1 MHTRRFVAFLLGV
14 WLVGMVLVA
23 YISHGNLS
31 TTQGIVESGGEAA
44 RRHLEMSGRENSIPL
59 LRHNTAEINRSMVQS
74 WEWMQ
79 LGLGLVVLCTLPFAM
94 RLQWSHLIAA
104 ALMLLIVIA
113 QRALLTPEMIGVG
126 RLLDFVS
133 PGAQEQL
140 AKQRNTLS
148 TLQML
153 YSALEIVK
161 GSIGLGLT
169 VVLLVFKQK
178 SSLRARGGTR
188 VRRENSD
195 TIDDA
200 DYSHVDGRVGTAD

>member
-14 WLVGMVLVA
+14 WLGGMALVA
-23 YISHGNLS
+23 YISNGNSS
-31 TTQGIVESGGEAA
+31 TTQQIVESSGEAA

-79 LGLGLVVLCTLPFAM
+79 LALGLAVLGTLPFAL
-94 RLQWSHLIAA
+94 RLKWGHLIAA

-113 QRALLTPEMIGVG
+113 QRTLLTPEMIGVG

-133 PGAQEQL
+133 LGAQEQL

-153 YSALEIVK
+153 YRAMEIAK
-161 GSIGLGLT
+161 GLIGLGLT
-169 VVLLVFKQK
+169 GALLVFRQK
-178 SSLRARGGTR
+178 SSLKLRGGTR

-195 TIDDA
+195 MINDA
-200 DYSHVDGRVGTAD
+200 DYGHVDGRVGTAD

>member
-14 WLVGMVLVA
+14 WLGGMVLVA

-79 LGLGLVVLCTLPFAM
+79 LGLALVVLSTLPFAM
-94 RLQWSHLIAA
+94 RLKWSHLIAA

-133 PGAQEQL
+133 PGAQEQMV
-140 AKQRNTLS
+140 KQNIATRGSSPDSFRS
-148 TLQML
+148 TLFDH
-153 YSALEIVK
+153 
-161 GSIGLGLT
+161 
-169 VVLLVFKQK
+169 LLDR
-178 SSLRARGGTR
+178 SGGDRA
-188 VRRENSD
+188 VCSP
-195 TIDDA
+195 
-200 DYSHVDGRVGTAD
+200 